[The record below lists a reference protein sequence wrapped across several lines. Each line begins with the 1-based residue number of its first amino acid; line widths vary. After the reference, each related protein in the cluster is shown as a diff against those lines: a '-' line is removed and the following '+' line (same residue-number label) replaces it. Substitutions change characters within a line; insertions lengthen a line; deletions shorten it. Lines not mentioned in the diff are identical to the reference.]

1 MKKGLQGRWAPR
13 QDNSTS
19 PSAGSP
25 TRHVQSRAELHARLE
40 CCLLHM
46 FIGRPFILAHRQT
59 SASTHCSHTHTVEN
73 RSLPVPVTTHGQW
86 DFLIHD
92 AISAAEEVIDIC
104 HDMRTGGIG
113 LAKSS
118 YAEYN
123 SCRASLLVLIAHS
136 VWCRINEHS
145 VILRNGLDA
154 IREMASVSESA
165 QSEVSLLETL
175 QEALH
180 CVHASNRTCDES
192 TITVEHNSDQSGYEG
207 LLNWYTSM
215 AGSSNT
221 SIRASKLGANDPRS
235 TRVPDPTAE
244 PTRPGRDDQHATTIT
259 SDQTMGEYPF
269 DLDLLNADWNTAF
282 FTPNFAELG
291 IAESELFETPLL
303 WPLE

>member
-1 MKKGLQGRWAPR
+1 MKKDLQVQWAPR
-13 QDNSTS
+13 QDNSAS
-19 PSAGSP
+19 LSAGSP

-46 FIGRPFILAHRQT
+46 FIGRPFVLAHRQM
-59 SASTHCSHTHTVEN
+59 SASTRCSHTHTIEN
-73 RSLPVPVTTHGQW
+73 RSLPVPVTPHGQW

-136 VWCRINEHS
+136 VRCRTNEHS
-145 VILRNGLDA
+145 IILRNGLDA

-175 QEALH
+175 EEALH
-180 CVHASNRTCDES
+180 CVHASDRACDES
-192 TITVEHNSDQSGYEG
+192 TTTVEDNSDQSGYEG

-215 AGSSNT
+215 AGSSNA
-221 SIRASKLGANDPRS
+221 SIRASRLGANDLRS
-235 TRVPDPTAE
+235 TRVSDPTPE
-244 PTRPGRDDQHATTIT
+244 PPRPGRNDHHATTIT
-259 SDQTMGEYPF
+259 SDQTMDEYPF
-269 DLDLLNADWNTAF
+269 DLDLLNADGNTAF

-291 IAESELFETPLL
+291 IAESELFETLL
-303 WPLE
+303 WPPE